1 MIPFLNKGPTGHG
14 GAKGEIP
21 DRYAGFQTFMSAAE
35 TSPFIKVFYG
45 ISRHKT
51 IKSGDLLVKERNEK
65 SLFHVDPF
73 YSYST
78 PEHPLRHFSRI
89 QGILDKHCACMLS
102 CSDMSSSL
110 WPQWRRGLIVA
121 HQTPLPIR
129 FFRQEYWSGLL
140 SSPPGDLPN
149 PETEPM
155 SLMSPA
161 LASRFFTTSAIWE
174 VYSNPPFIDKEN

>member
-1 MIPFLNKGPTGHG
+1 MESLQTSRKCTLEFIRKISNIEFNFL
-14 GAKGEIP
+14 
-21 DRYAGFQTFMSAAE
+21 S
-35 TSPFIKVFYG
+35 IKVFYG

-102 CSDMSSSL
+102 CSDMSGSL
-110 WPQWRRGLIVA
+110 RPQWRRGLIVA